1 MTVWRTHRKKQKVME
16 KNQKELMNKR
26 KNETEIIKQRQKRNK
41 EEHFTKN
48 NMNETA
54 I

>member
-1 MTVWRTHRKKQKVME
+1 ME

-41 EEHFTKN
+41 EEHFTKKLLEYQRKF
-48 NMNETA
+48 MMK
-54 I
+54 IQ